1 MRSNELVAVMLS
13 DRIDK
18 GNKLSISVVIV
29 GVIIGVIVG
38 VIVGII
44 AFVII
49 GVIVAAIRVARIII
63 IFYLSYIP
71 IISLFPSPRQL
82 LLHLHSVRVAVQLSS
97 TPEIN

>member
-1 MRSNELVAVMLS
+1 MIIIIIILFINIAMLH
-13 DRIDK
+13 
-18 GNKLSISVVIV
+18 ISV
-29 GVIIGVIVG
+29 VIIGVIV
-38 VIVGII
+38 
-44 AFVII
+44 

-82 LLHLHSVRVAVQLSS
+82 LLHLHFVRVAVQLSS

>member
-1 MRSNELVAVMLS
+1 MIIIILFINIAMLH
-13 DRIDK
+13 
-18 GNKLSISVVIV
+18 ISV
-29 GVIIGVIVG
+29 VIIGVIV
-38 VIVGII
+38 
-44 AFVII
+44 

-82 LLHLHSVRVAVQLSS
+82 LLHLHSVRVAVQLLS